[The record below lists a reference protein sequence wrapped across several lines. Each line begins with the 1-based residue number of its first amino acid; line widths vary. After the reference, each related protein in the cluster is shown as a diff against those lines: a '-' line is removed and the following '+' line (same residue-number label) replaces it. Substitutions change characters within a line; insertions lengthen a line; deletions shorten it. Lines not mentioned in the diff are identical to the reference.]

1 LFITQVNVGV
11 ESHGD
16 DGGGGGDDD
25 DDDAGWGKLL
35 TRSLELS
42 SNPTSREI
50 WERVGGTDEGE
61 RILNISI

>member
-1 LFITQVNVGV
+1 LFITQVNVDV

-16 DGGGGGDDD
+16 DGGGGGDP
-25 DDDAGWGKLL
+25 GWGKLL
-35 TRSLELS
+35 TRSPELS